1 MRFNQ
6 IVGGLTAAEK
16 QALDA
21 LEKSGR
27 WGIMYD
33 TRIEDGFR
41 PDGQRSRTFQR
52 SGRYPLVLM
61 LDPGGSHPATGLFAE
76 PEKTPEPEQVAVK
89 ADPVEIAPAPE
100 PPEMK
105 HTRPVAWVEPEVIV
119 KKKKKK

>member
-1 MRFNQ
+1 MRFNH
-6 IVGGLTAAEK
+6 IVGGLTPSEK

-61 LDPGGSHPATGLFAE
+61 LDPGGSHPATGLFA
-76 PEKTPEPEQVAVK
+76 
-89 ADPVEIAPAPE
+89 
-100 PPEMK
+100 
-105 HTRPVAWVEPEVIV
+105 
-119 KKKKKK
+119 